1 MYADENRL
9 VMNDKEL
16 IDRLDRIEKSL
27 DEIKSL
33 IVSIPTEDYVVSGL
47 VNVIANVVSEKIMGK
62 R

>member
-9 VMNDKEL
+9 AMDDNELRDK
-16 IDRLDRIEKSL
+16 LDRIKKSL

-33 IVSIPTEDYVVSGL
+33 IVSIPTEDYVASGL

>member
-9 VMNDKEL
+9 VMDDNEL
-16 IDRLDRIEKSL
+16 RDRLDKIDESL
-27 DEIKSL
+27 NEIKSL
-33 IVSIPTEDYVVSGL
+33 IVAIPTEDYVASGL

>member
-1 MYADENRL
+1 MYAYENRL
-9 VMNDKEL
+9 AMNDKEL
-16 IDRLDRIEKSL
+16 RDRLDRIEKSL

-33 IVSIPTEDYVVSGL
+33 IVSIPTEDYVASGL